1 MLNKKKRKKKRKL
14 STKNT
19 LYFVLIFSFEEQV
32 KLFFKNKKEIETFP
46 NKQNLRELITTRFVL
61 QETLQGVV

>member
-1 MLNKKKRKKKRKL
+1 MFNKKKKKRKL

-46 NKQNLRELITTRFVL
+46 NKQNLRELITTRFAL